1 LWSCSLFFF
10 RVGFPGFS
18 FLLIVAIL
26 LQFESG
32 LVRSGHKSHWW
43 VQNSISHLM
52 LSCYYWCF
60 SISYIS

>member
-1 LWSCSLFFF
+1 MLLLLFKLLLNFYVVILFSLFF

-32 LVRSGHKSHWW
+32 IL
-43 VQNSISHLM
+43 LT
-52 LSCYYWCF
+52 F
-60 SISYIS
+60 F